1 MANFSI
7 PWKFLDVEA
16 APTISIKEP
25 VQKVKTFAQALT
37 NLCDIPSSQ
46 LQQPVVK
53 GDRLAIEIPDE
64 AYNAGLDACKNNLHG
79 RIIWPKG
86 TTPLTV
92 VALKQ
97 KLSMIWKDLSKWGV
111 ISLGKG
117 FYEFTF
123 SSLEDVKRVR
133 SVPSWNLNPGLLK
146 LFAWSRDFNPKM
158 QQNTSA
164 RVWVRIYGLAQEYWQ
179 KAILFTIA
187 GSLGTPICMDSI
199 TAKPMYERTFGQ
211 YARVLIDIDISQP
224 LRHKVLVERKGYAF
238 FVELD
243 YEHIPEFCSHCRI
256 IGHHVNNC
264 KRINKD
270 MEQRTV
276 KDVSTAKKHIG
287 DTSKTWIPTMNN
299 ENQSTQEANIVN
311 KDADGRH
318 VGNHTSQKE
327 NSPSQVNLVSPD
339 ADTLID
345 QIPDNN
351 IVTRNE
357 GTVLSPVLAIQEAP
371 SVEELNDTSSE
382 TSSHGT
388 FVDATQHQLIIH
400 ENVVINKDIP
410 TPERVQQD
418 MNFLKES
425 WANMVAEDDDNT
437 INSIENVGN
446 NDGFQVV
453 QNRVQKRAQ
462 KKQSQAS
469 RETYTTRSK
478 VPSKPFK

>member
-16 APTISIKEP
+16 APTISNKEP

-64 AYNAGLDACKNNLHG
+64 AYNAGLDACKHNLHG

-164 RVWVRIYGLAQEYWQ
+164 QVWVRIYGLAQEYWQ

-270 MEQRTV
+270 ME
-276 KDVSTAKKHIG
+276 
-287 DTSKTWIPTMNN
+287 
-299 ENQSTQEANIVN
+299 
-311 KDADGRH
+311 
-318 VGNHTSQKE
+318 
-327 NSPSQVNLVSPD
+327 
-339 ADTLID
+339 
-345 QIPDNN
+345 
-351 IVTRNE
+351 
-357 GTVLSPVLAIQEAP
+357 
-371 SVEELNDTSSE
+371 
-382 TSSHGT
+382 
-388 FVDATQHQLIIH
+388 
-400 ENVVINKDIP
+400 
-410 TPERVQQD
+410 
-418 MNFLKES
+418 
-425 WANMVAEDDDNT
+425 
-437 INSIENVGN
+437 
-446 NDGFQVV
+446 
-453 QNRVQKRAQ
+453 
-462 KKQSQAS
+462 
-469 RETYTTRSK
+469 
-478 VPSKPFK
+478 

>member
-1 MANFSI
+1 
-7 PWKFLDVEA
+7 
-16 APTISIKEP
+16 
-25 VQKVKTFAQALT
+25 
-37 NLCDIPSSQ
+37 
-46 LQQPVVK
+46 
-53 GDRLAIEIPDE
+53 
-64 AYNAGLDACKNNLHG
+64 
-79 RIIWPKG
+79 
-86 TTPLTV
+86 
-92 VALKQ
+92 
-97 KLSMIWKDLSKWGV
+97 
-111 ISLGKG
+111 
-117 FYEFTF
+117 
-123 SSLEDVKRVR
+123 
-133 SVPSWNLNPGLLK
+133 
-146 LFAWSRDFNPKM
+146 
-158 QQNTSA
+158 
-164 RVWVRIYGLAQEYWQ
+164 
-179 KAILFTIA
+179 
-187 GSLGTPICMDSI
+187 MDSI

-270 MEQRTV
+270 MEQRIV

-287 DTSKTWIPTMNN
+287 DTSKTWVPTMNN
-299 ENQSTQEANIVN
+299 ENQSTQEANAVN
-311 KDADGRH
+311 NDADGRH
-318 VGNHTSQKE
+318 IENHTSQKE

-339 ADTLID
+339 ADILID

-371 SVEELNDTSSE
+371 SVEVLNDTSSE

-400 ENVVINKDIP
+400 ENVVNNKDIP